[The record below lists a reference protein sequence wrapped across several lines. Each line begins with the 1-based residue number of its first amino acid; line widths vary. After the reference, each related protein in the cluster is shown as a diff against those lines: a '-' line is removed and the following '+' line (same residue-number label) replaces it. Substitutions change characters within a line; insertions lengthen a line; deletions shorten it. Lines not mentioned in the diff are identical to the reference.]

1 MRLFID
7 IYEVLSRSRFQLYQI
22 APDHIF
28 YVEDDEIKDIR
39 ELNKARLIIAKQ
51 LEEQRLANAT
61 VGNRTSFSVKILHSL
76 WRNCPFVWSEF
87 FLFSLSGV
95 LLGIFLKR
103 SWIRL
108 SR

>member
-1 MRLFID
+1 M
-7 IYEVLSRSRFQLYQI
+7 YQI

-28 YVEDDEIKDIR
+28 YVEGDEIKDIR

-61 VGNRTSFSVKILHSL
+61 VGNRASVSVRRLCSL
-76 WRNCPFVWSEF
+76 WPICPFVWNEF
-87 FLFSLSGV
+87 LLFSLSGV

-103 SWIRL
+103 SWISL